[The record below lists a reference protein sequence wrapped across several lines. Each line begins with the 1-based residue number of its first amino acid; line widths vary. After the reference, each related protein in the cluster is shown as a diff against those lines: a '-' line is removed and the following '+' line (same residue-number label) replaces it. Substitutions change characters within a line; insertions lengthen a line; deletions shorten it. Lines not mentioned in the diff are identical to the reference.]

1 MTGPIVRFHAEHRF
15 EPVRGAGAPGA
26 LFGVSGA
33 GKSTCLA
40 MIAGLLRPRRGRIEI
55 DGRLVTRIGAGE
67 RPAHVRPER
76 RGVGVVF
83 QDLRLFP
90 HMSVRANLAYGAPPD
105 AKGRDTPESVARVLD
120 LDPLLDR
127 APGTLSGGQRQR
139 VALGRALVR
148 RPRVLLLDEPL
159 TGLDEGLKEHVVS
172 YLERVRAE
180 WGTPMVLVSH
190 DQVLVRRLAS
200 RVVVLDR
207 GGVVAA
213 GPTGETLDRA
223 VISGLRT
230 RPGPVNLLRVDG
242 VRALETHA
250 EGLVGAQRFYL
261 GGADGDDETVWVR
274 FGAEDVALSVG
285 HVPRLSMRTQLDGR
299 VEEMVPIDAGRRL
312 YVGVNVGGQRIWSQ
326 ITEDART
333 ELGIEFET
341 EVVCLVK
348 AAAVRTVS

>member
-1 MTGPIVRFHAEHRF
+1 
-15 EPVRGAGAPGA
+15 
-26 LFGVSGA
+26 
-33 GKSTCLA
+33 
-40 MIAGLLRPRRGRIEI
+40 
-55 DGRLVTRIGAGE
+55 
-67 RPAHVRPER
+67 
-76 RGVGVVF
+76 
-83 QDLRLFP
+83 
-90 HMSVRANLAYGAPPD
+90 
-105 AKGRDTPESVARVLD
+105 
-120 LDPLLDR
+120 
-127 APGTLSGGQRQR
+127 
-139 VALGRALVR
+139 
-148 RPRVLLLDEPL
+148 
-159 TGLDEGLKEHVVS
+159 
-172 YLERVRAE
+172 
-180 WGTPMVLVSH
+180 MVLVSH

-285 HVPRLSMRTQLDGR
+285 HVPRLSMRNQLDGR